1 MIADKNKDGKLDRDE
16 FKAGWALCTV
26 KPFVVAIRLTP

>member
-16 FKAGWALCTV
+16 FKAGWALCTGN
-26 KPFVVAIRLTP
+26 PQD